1 MKYDNY
7 RNNDSIN
14 SKSNSEYIYIL
25 DEGTIW
31 FVDYFLGVAF
41 PTPISFVDV
50 ENGLF
55 GSGLPYREFSDYLD
69 FQNFLEEIT
78 GGQEV
83 SLESSVNPGTFK
95 ETNSIIKWATRYT
108 IQKGSANP

>member
-7 RNNDSIN
+7 RNNDSIK
-14 SKSNSEYIYIL
+14 SKSNSEYIYML

-31 FVDYFLGVAF
+31 FVDYILGVAF

-55 GSGLPYREFSDYLD
+55 GLGLPYREFSDYLD

-83 SLESSVNPGTFK
+83 SLESSVNTGTFQ
-95 ETNSIIKWATRYT
+95 ETNSIIKWVTRYT

>member
-7 RNNDSIN
+7 RNNDSIK

-25 DEGTIW
+25 DEGTVW
-31 FVDYFLGVAF
+31 FIDYILGVAY

-50 ENGLF
+50 QNGLF
-55 GSGLPYREFSDYLD
+55 ESGLPYREFSDYLD

-83 SLESSVNPGTFK
+83 SLESSVNTGTFQ
-95 ETNSIIKWATRYT
+95 ETNSIIKWVTRYT
-108 IQKGSANP
+108 IYKGSANP